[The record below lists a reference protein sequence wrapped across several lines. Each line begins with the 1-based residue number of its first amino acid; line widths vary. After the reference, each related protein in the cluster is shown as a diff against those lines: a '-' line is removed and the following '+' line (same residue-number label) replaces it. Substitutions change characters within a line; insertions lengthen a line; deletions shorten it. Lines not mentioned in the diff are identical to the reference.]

1 MIAAGAF
8 SFGALCNAWAAVNSE
23 LPFADL
29 ERTWADNVP
38 VPATS
43 DSMRAGAIGTVVMF
57 GNLGGLVATWTV
69 RRTRLACLR
78 APLLTR
84 LQRFAVPP
92 PRRTA
97 LPPRKQHKPGHIVG
111 YPLPHRPPVVLA
123 GVPEPQEGTGIPRS
137 RTRGE
142 DDGADRA
149 PWDKAPGFPVCTLYT
164 LQTLMYTLTVFPVV
178 GTCTER
184 FVQR

>member
-1 MIAAGAF
+1 MTVSAPLIIVGYIMFLTAKDPQVRYGEYLRSLSSVPSDAEQPWFSGATFLIAAGAF

-69 RRTRLACLR
+69 RLTRLVCRR

-84 LQRFAVPP
+84 L
-92 PRRTA
+92 
-97 LPPRKQHKPGHIVG
+97 
-111 YPLPHRPPVVLA
+111 
-123 GVPEPQEGTGIPRS
+123 
-137 RTRGE
+137 
-142 DDGADRA
+142 
-149 PWDKAPGFPVCTLYT
+149 
-164 LQTLMYTLTVFPVV
+164 
-178 GTCTER
+178 
-184 FVQR
+184 